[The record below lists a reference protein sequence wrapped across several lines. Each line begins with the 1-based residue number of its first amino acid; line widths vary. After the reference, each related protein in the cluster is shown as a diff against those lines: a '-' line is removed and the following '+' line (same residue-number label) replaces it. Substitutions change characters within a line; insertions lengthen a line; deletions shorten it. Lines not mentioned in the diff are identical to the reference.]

1 MGYNLSGGLAITAC
15 SWRIAFLGTTSQALR
30 ASSPGRGATG
40 ESVVVVLDE
49 QSRLR
54 PETTGLRCF
63 DSRLLALCPLLESS
77 PAVATDEDRARRL
90 APDWAC
96 ADSRACPVCQGLPYQ
111 GSCLRSR
118 LRGLLPNPRPSGEV
132 ASRSDDGE
140 GFCITGAF
148 WGHPERVA
156 PVFHRKGLPEIVRSA
171 QNLSREAKRRK

>member
-54 PETTGLRCF
+54 PETIGLRCF
-63 DSRLLALCPLLESS
+63 DSRLLAKHPLSERS
-77 PAVATDEDRARRL
+77 PAVATDEDRARCL
-90 APDWAC
+90 ALHRAC
-96 ADSRACPVCQGLPYQ
+96 ADSRACPACQGLPYQ

-118 LRGLLPNPRPSGEV
+118 LRGSFPNPRPSGE
-132 ASRSDDGE
+132 
-140 GFCITGAF
+140 GFGITGAF
-148 WGHPERVA
+148 LGHPERAA